1 MRFPRAS
8 LRIPVLLLRW
18 IFCHGS
24 VMKFTRLGYFCLLG
38 LAFVPAANANDFEAA
53 LSTKTA
59 QFTFRS
65 DSSLIGW
72 GGADLGIGLFYNN
85 DSDFIAQGSLVQ
97 MRQPSEDTPI
107 TFGVGVKTYLGHLDD
122 PDQDV
127 VAFAVGGEVRY
138 TIPGTMPMA
147 VYARGFYAPDITS
160 FADTKEVIDFTIR
173 FQLEI
178 MPETIGFVGI
188 RHLEFDTDDEGS
200 YDADDNNVHIGV
212 RLTF

>member
-1 MRFPRAS
+1 
-8 LRIPVLLLRW
+8 
-18 IFCHGS
+18 
-24 VMKFTRLGYFCLLG
+24 MKITRLSYFCLLG
-38 LAFVPAANANDFEAA
+38 LALIPAANANDFEAA
-53 LSTKTA
+53 LSKETA

-72 GGADLGIGLFYNN
+72 GGADLGLGFFYND
-85 DSDFIAQGSLVQ
+85 DSDFIAQASLVQ
-97 MRQPSEDTPI
+97 MRQPSEDTPL
-107 TFGVGVKTYLGHLDD
+107 TFGVGVKAYLGQLDD

-160 FADTKEVIDFTIR
+160 FSDTKEVIDLTIR

-178 MPETIGFVGI
+178 LPETVGFVGI
-188 RHLEFDTDDEGS
+188 RRLEFDTDDEGS
-200 YDADDNNVHIGV
+200 YTADDDNVHIGV